1 MEKEIITSFII
12 IAQIE
17 VSAGEAFQVILC
29 VSFELVSLTC
39 LGVSKQK
46 PPHEKDSYLSVRFEC
61 PFFWQV
67 CWMCGWKTFG
77 FCSIGSSEK
86 LALAVSIM
94 WYELSSVG
102 FYFIFFISY
111 KNVWSE
117 MHILLLNLSWVFVVF
132 EVQRFVCL

>member
-46 PPHEKDSYLSVRFEC
+46 PPHEKDYYLSVRFGC

>member
-46 PPHEKDSYLSVRFEC
+46 PTHEKDYYLSVRFGC